1 MDVVI
6 LANGPGEITTWVK
19 PMVAALRAEVPNT
32 DELRI
37 SVVLSPCPNATG
49 REANIARQYPE
60 VDRVQAAQHF
70 WPFLL
75 RGKTADNWE
84 WRDRGVVLFLGGDQ
98 IYPVIIGRHLGY
110 KTVIYAEW
118 LTNWVRWV
126 DAFGVMNQS
135 LLATAP
141 ERYRHKF
148 TVVGDLMADGKTAI
162 AEQTTAAQQLE
173 LTSETPLIGLLPGS
187 KKAKLTQGVP
197 LMLAII
203 DYVHQRRPDVKFVVP
218 VAPTVDLPTL
228 MTYADPQQNPFHS
241 VFQAPTATLVAAQ
254 PPDQLPYLKTA
265 QGTQLFLWQSFPA
278 HAVTSQCQLCLT
290 TVGANTA
297 ELGALA
303 VPMMVLIPT
312 QQLEAMNAWDG
323 LLGLLMALPVVGK
336 PFNRLVNR
344 LFLAYLS
351 RRQKLF
357 AWPNIWA
364 QREIV
369 PELLGRLQAAAVGDR
384 VLHYLDHPEALQQMR
399 QDLQQARGVAG
410 AAYNLTQ
417 LVLQFRQ
424 PAVAAPSPPLGSP
437 AVQPPAP
444 SAIPMPST
452 PDVVNPRNE
461 R

>member
-19 PMVAALRAEVPNT
+19 PVVAALRAAVPNP
-32 DELRI
+32 DDLRI

-49 REANIARQYPE
+49 READIARQYPE
-60 VDRVQAAQHF
+60 VDRVQSAQHF

-75 RGKTADNWE
+75 RGKTADHWE

-98 IYPVIIGRHLGY
+98 LYPVIIGRHLGY
-110 KTVIYAEW
+110 RTVIYAEW
-118 LTNWVRWV
+118 FTNWVRWV
-126 DAFGVMNQS
+126 DAFGVMNQA
-135 LLATAP
+135 LVDNAP
-141 ERYRHKF
+141 AQHRHKF

-162 AEQTTAAQQLE
+162 AAQTTAAQQLG
-173 LTSETPLIGLLPGS
+173 LTADTPLIGLLPGS
-187 KKAKLTQGVP
+187 KPAKLIQGVP

-203 DYVHQRRPDVKFVVP
+203 DYIHQRRPDVKFVVP

-228 MTYADPQQNPFHS
+228 MTYADPQHNRFHGI
-241 VFQAPTATLVAAQ
+241 FQAPTATLIPAPA
-254 PPDQLPYLKTA
+254 PDQLPYLKTA
-265 QGTQLFLWQSFPA
+265 QGTQLFLWQAFPA
-278 HAVTSQCQLCLT
+278 HAVTSQCHLCLT

-323 LLGLLMALPVVGK
+323 ILGLLMALPLVGK

-369 PELLGRLQAAAVGDR
+369 PELLGQLTAEAVGDR
-384 VLHYLDHPEALQQMR
+384 VLHYLDHPEALQQIHE
-399 QDLQQARGVAG
+399 DLQQARGEIG
-410 AAYNLTQ
+410 AAYKLAQ
-417 LVLQFRQ
+417 LVLQFR
-424 PAVAAPSPPLGSP
+424 APPILAQDKGW
-437 AVQPPAP
+437 AGK
-444 SAIPMPST
+444 
-452 PDVVNPRNE
+452 
-461 R
+461 